1 MASSNTI
8 PSPLEG
14 AQLTQNVSTQVL
26 DTKFGKP
33 EDIIEAHVYNGG
45 NELLQSYYN
54 IKDSSGVIL
63 DYPQADIITNT
74 SNPPGDDLN
83 PSNTNP
89 QPSSPQTFLFDTVEI
104 DTQAFLFE
112 NSQFDNFSFGEYV
125 VRYNIIRPKL
135 ILNADL
141 DPQDFQLKTISP
153 SRTEIEIQNLNV
165 GNSTLE
171 NAATN
176 YITDLNSYQFF
187 RDFVV
192 NFKNNNLFTG
202 LNVAINKTDPNN
214 YTLYIKLYEPLPDN
228 IEVGDNLF
236 IAERLTDSFSISV
249 TLDPTPSERVDPSTP
264 IAPPNFT
271 IDVTKNLSV
280 PTDYKTYDDLLL
292 SENSSSYRRLL
303 NKMGQV
309 KPAIDYREFEN
320 FVHFGSA
327 TERLKNFKYKVELYE
342 LYNSQL
348 NDLSSSLS
356 SNSFISANEEIV
368 EKKIDNLI
376 ENLDGFESY
385 MFFES
390 TSFAWPKTTD
400 TIPYQLASSTS
411 TEALTW
417 LGSEVESDYYYGGRL
432 DSSSLYDKL
441 NQHNLLNTVPLHIR
455 DNSDNQQY
463 EIFVQMVGQ
472 HFDQIWTYIDDIGEI
487 KDADNSSDRGISR
500 DLVYYALKSIGLD
513 GFKANFDDNFV
524 TDLLETSVSAS
535 NLCDF
540 VEDQGISDTRDINS
554 VTGVKTSMND
564 YNKELWKRIYHNAPY
579 LLKTRGTERGLRAL
593 INCYGIPDTVLQVK
607 EFGGPQKTGT
617 SPNYYIHNKYSYG
630 FSVNKGID
638 TYSTITSSYGGR
650 IAHNEYIESLGP
662 RTIELRFKTPYKE
675 DQIIWEK
682 GFLPNDSEYYTD
694 GYADPGYVG
703 ELIDNDFSFIFT
715 LEHSASAAAGTYNG
729 GTSQYYDYGRVVFTA
744 TGGPSGTE
752 VMSGSLTPYAPIFD
766 GDWWNLTFRIPSS
779 GSLIMETDLQKAPD
793 GLEKQYTNIIKHT
806 ASGDFDFSTITSG
819 SDIIDDFYYNSLITV
834 GRGFSGS
841 LQEYREYNEYLTD
854 DVIKGHAE
862 SPEMFDGNTYSSSF
876 DSLYFRLAL
885 GFDLETT
892 LISSSGDL
900 VNMCNV
906 DNGTSDLRG
915 SLNSIHPDQSTKR
928 TAQIS
933 GSFLYTGNEEN
944 LYTRYPN
951 GSSANLSSNKVRIEP
966 GIFDSPPILSFNVRG
981 EEPAYDTTPIDS
993 SKLGVYFSPTYEMD
1007 RDITGELGL
1016 YDMDQYIGDPS
1027 DIDKTKYTDIELLE
1041 DHYKKKKPTNL
1052 NRYKFEDYIRLI
1064 QFFDTSLFEAIEQFV
1079 PARVTLMK
1087 GLVIEPTLFDR
1098 NKIPTFYPTWE
1109 NLTYSS
1115 SIASSSM
1122 LPGMGSEYL
1131 LTDVE
1136 YDLHE
1141 FYETFEQINPL
1152 YGNFTEKKFSQYYA
1166 TVVGNSEIVTT
1177 VPPVGGIGVPLPP
1190 DLSR

>member
-1 MASSNTI
+1 MPPSNPI

-14 AQLTQNVSTQVL
+14 NQLTQNVSTQIL

-33 EDIIEAHVYNGG
+33 EDIIEAHVYDLNGVLLKSYPNIKGGG
-45 NELLQSYYN
+45 NVIFDYSQAN
-54 IKDSSGVIL
+54 IIN
-63 DYPQADIITNT
+63 NT
-74 SNPPGDDLN
+74 SNPPASGIN
-83 PSNTNP
+83 PTNTNP
-89 QPSSPQTFLFDTVEI
+89 QPSLPPQYLFDSFKLDAEG
-104 DTQAFLFE
+104 LLE
-112 NSQFDNFSFGEYV
+112 NEFAPGKYTIE
-125 VRYNIIRPKL
+125 YNILRPK
-135 ILNADL
+135 ILLNVDL
-141 DPQDFQLKTISP
+141 SPSSFQLKTISP
-153 SRTEIEIQNLNV
+153 SRTEIEIQNIKVSNQI
-165 GNSTLE
+165 LE
-171 NAATN
+171 TSATN
-176 YITDLNSYQFF
+176 FITDSNSYQFF
-187 RDFVV
+187 RDFII
-192 NFKNNNLFTG
+192 NFGDNRLFTG
-202 LNVAINKTDPNN
+202 LNVAINKSYFNN
-214 YTLYIKLYEPLPDN
+214 YTLYIKLYDPLPGN
-228 IEVGDNLF
+228 IAVGDDVFLG
-236 IAERLTDSFSISV
+236 EKLTNSFSI
-249 TLDPTPSERVDPSTP
+249 DVDLISPEEEEIDLTISLS
-264 IAPPNFT
+264 PPNFT

-280 PTDYKTYDDLLL
+280 PTDYKTYNDLLL

-327 TERLKNFKYKVELYE
+327 TERLKNFQYKIELYE
-342 LYNSQL
+342 LYNGQL

-390 TSFAWPKTTD
+390 TSFAWPKTTA
-400 TIPYQLASSTS
+400 TIPYQLASTTS

-417 LGSEVESDYYYGGRL
+417 IGSEIEGTYYYGGRL
-432 DSSSLYDKL
+432 ESSSLYDKL
-441 NQHNLLNTVPLHIR
+441 NQYNLLNTVPLHIR
-455 DNSDNQQY
+455 DNSENQQY
-463 EIFVQMVGQ
+463 EIFVQMIGQ

-487 KDADNSSDRGISR
+487 KDADNSPDRGISR

-513 GFKANFDDNFV
+513 GFKANFDSNFV

-535 NLCDF
+535 TICDF
-540 VEDQGISDTRDINS
+540 VEDQDISDIRNINS
-554 VTGVKTSMND
+554 VTGIKTSMND

-593 INCYGIPDTVLQVK
+593 INCYGIPDTILQIK
-607 EFGGPQKTGT
+607 EFGGPQKTAS

-630 FSVNKGID
+630 FSINKGID
-638 TYSTITSSYGGR
+638 TYSTITSSYGGLV
-650 IAHNEYIESLGP
+650 AHNEYIESTGS
-662 RTIELRFKTPYKE
+662 RTVEFRFKTPYKE

-682 GFLPNDSEYYTD
+682 GLLPEVSDYYVD
-694 GYADPGYVG
+694 GYADPFYVD
-703 ELIDNDFSFIFT
+703 ELTDNDFNFVMS
-715 LEHSASAAAGTYNG
+715 LEHSSSAAAGTYNG
-729 GTSQYYDYGRVVFTA
+729 GLSQYYDYGRVVFTA

-752 VMSGSLTPYAPIFD
+752 VISGSLTPYAPIFD
-766 GDWWNLTFRIPSS
+766 GDWWNLSFRIPAS

-793 GLEKQYTNIIKHT
+793 GLEKQYTNIIKYT
-806 ASGDFDFSTITSG
+806 ASGDFDFSTVTSG
-819 SDIIDDFYYNSLITV
+819 SAIIDDFYYNSLITI

-841 LQEYREYNEYLTD
+841 LQEYREYSEYLDD
-854 DVIKGHAE
+854 DVLKGHAE

-876 DSLYFRLAL
+876 DSLYFRLSL

-892 LISSSGDL
+892 LISSSGEL

-906 DNGTSDLRG
+906 GSGSSDLRG

-928 TAQIS
+928 SAQIS

-951 GSSANLSSNKVRIEP
+951 GSSANLSSNKVRIEN

-981 EEPAYDTTPIDS
+981 EAPAYDTTPIDS

-1027 DIDKTKYTDIELLE
+1027 DIDKSNYTDIELLE

-1098 NKIPTFYPTWE
+1098 SKIPTYYPTWE
-1109 NLTYSS
+1109 DLTYSA

-1122 LPGMGSEYL
+1122 LPGIDSEYL

-1136 YDLHE
+1136 YDI
-1141 FYETFEQINPL
+1141 FSYYEQFEEINPL
-1152 YGNFTEKKFSQYYA
+1152 YGNFTEKKFSNYYA

-1177 VPPVGGIGVPLPP
+1177 IPPAGGIGPTLPP
-1190 DLSR
+1190 NIER

>member
-1 MASSNTI
+1 MPPTNTI
-8 PSPLEG
+8 PSPLEE
-14 AQLTQNVSTQVL
+14 AQFTQNIPTQIL

-33 EDIIEAHVYNGG
+33 EDIIEAHVYNDG

-63 DYPQADIITNT
+63 DYPQADIITDT
-74 SNPPGDDLN
+74 SNPPGDELN

-104 DTQAFLFE
+104 DSQAFLFE

-135 ILNADL
+135 ILNEDL

-280 PTDYKTYDDLLL
+280 PTDYKTYNDLLL

-327 TERLKNFKYKVELYE
+327 TERLKNFKYKIELYE

-400 TIPYQLASSTS
+400 TIPYQLAASTS

-432 DSSSLYDKL
+432 DSASLYDKL

-463 EIFVQMVGQ
+463 EIFVQMIGQ

-487 KDADNSSDRGISR
+487 KDADNSQDRGISR

-513 GFKANFDDNFV
+513 GFKANFDSNFV

-535 NLCDF
+535 TICDF
-540 VEDQGISDTRDINS
+540 VEDQDISDARNINS
-554 VTGVKTSMND
+554 ITGVKTSIND

-593 INCYGIPDTVLQVK
+593 INCYGIPDTILQVK

-630 FSVNKGID
+630 FSLNKGID
-638 TYSTITSSYGGR
+638 AYSPITSSYGGK

-682 GFLPNDSEYYTD
+682 GLLPETSDYYVD
-694 GYADPGYVG
+694 GYADPFYVD
-703 ELIDNDFSFIFT
+703 ELTDNDFSFVFT

-729 GTSQYYDYGRVVFTA
+729 GISQYYDYGRVVFTA

-752 VMSGSLTPYAPIFD
+752 VISGSLTPYAPIFD

-806 ASGDFDFSTITSG
+806 ASGDFDFSTVTSG
-819 SDIIDDFYYNSLITV
+819 SAIIDDFYYNSPITI

-841 LQEYREYNEYLTD
+841 LQEYREYSEYLTD

-900 VNMCNV
+900 INMCNV
-906 DNGTSDLRG
+906 DSGSLDLRG

-951 GSSANLSSNKVRIEP
+951 GSSANLSSNKIRIEP
-966 GIFDSPPILSFNVRG
+966 GMFDSPPILSFNVRG

-1109 NLTYSS
+1109 NVTYSS
-1115 SIASSSM
+1115 SIESSSM
-1122 LPGMGSEYL
+1122 LPGMNSEYL

-1136 YDLHE
+1136 YDLWE
-1141 FYETFEQINPL
+1141 YYEQFEEINPL
-1152 YGNFTEKKFSQYYA
+1152 YGNFTEKKFSNYYA
-1166 TVVGNSEIVTT
+1166 TVVGNSEIVST
-1177 VPPVGGIGVPLPP
+1177 VPPAGGIIGPLPP
-1190 DLSR
+1190 NKDR

>member
-1 MASSNTI
+1 MPPSNTI

-14 AQLTQNVSTQVL
+14 NQLTQNVSTQTL

-33 EDIIEAHVYNGG
+33 EDIIEAHVYDLNGVLI
-45 NELLQSYYN
+45 NSYLN
-54 IKDSSGVIL
+54 IKDSPGVIL
-63 DYPQADIITNT
+63 DPSQAEITYNQ
-74 SNPPGDDLN
+74 SNPPANRDD
-83 PSNTNP
+83 PANTNP
-89 QPSSPQTFLFDTVEI
+89 QSSLPPQYLFDTI
-104 DTQAFLFE
+104 QLDP
-112 NSQFDNFSFGEYV
+112 NFTIGDLSYGNYTV
-125 VRYNIIRPKL
+125 IYNILRPKIL
-135 ILNADL
+135 IKSNLT
-141 DPQDFQLKTISP
+141 PSKFQLKTISP
-153 SRTEIEIQNLNV
+153 SRTEIEVQNVVVSN
-165 GNSTLE
+165 TQLE
-171 NAATN
+171 TAAVN

-187 RDFVV
+187 REFTV
-192 NFKNNNLFTG
+192 NLGANKLFTG
-202 LNVAINKTDPNN
+202 LNITLNKSDPNN
-214 YTLYIKLYEPLPDN
+214 YTLYIKLYEPLPTGIN
-228 IEVGDNLF
+228 LGDNLF
-236 IAERLTDSFSISV
+236 VCDKLTNSV
-249 TLDPTPSERVDPSTP
+249 SVSATLNPPPSKSPVDLSTSL
-264 IAPPNFT
+264 APPNFT

-292 SENSSSYRRLL
+292 SEDSSSYRRLL

-309 KPAIDYREFEN
+309 KPAIDYRDFSN

-327 TERLKNFKYKVELYE
+327 TERLKNFQYKVELYE

-390 TSFAWPKTTD
+390 TSFAWPKTTA
-400 TIPYQLASSTS
+400 TIPYQLASTTS

-441 NQHNLLNTVPLHIR
+441 NQYNLLNTVPLHIR
-455 DNSDNQQY
+455 DNSENQQY
-463 EIFVQMVGQ
+463 EIFVQMIGQ

-487 KDADNSSDRGISR
+487 KDADNSPDRGISR

-513 GFKANFDDNFV
+513 GFKANFDSNFV

-540 VEDQGISDTRDINS
+540 VEDQDISDTRNINS
-554 VTGVKTSMND
+554 ITGVKTSMND

-630 FSVNKGID
+630 FSINKGID
-638 TYSTITSSYGGR
+638 TYSPITSSYGGK

-682 GFLPNDSEYYTD
+682 GLFPETSDYYVD
-694 GYADPGYVG
+694 GYADPFYVE
-703 ELIDNDFSFIFT
+703 ELTDNDFSFVFT

-752 VMSGSLTPYAPIFD
+752 VISGSLTPYAPIFD

-806 ASGDFDFSTITSG
+806 ASGDFDFSTVTSG
-819 SDIIDDFYYNSLITV
+819 SAIIDDFYYNSPITI

-841 LQEYREYNEYLTD
+841 LQEYREYSEYLED

-900 VNMCNV
+900 INMCNV
-906 DNGTSDLRG
+906 DSGSLDLRG

-951 GSSANLSSNKVRIEP
+951 GSSANLSSNKVRIEK

-1027 DIDKTKYTDIELLE
+1027 DIDKSNYTDIELLE

-1098 NKIPTFYPTWE
+1098 SKIPTYYPTWE
-1109 NLTYSS
+1109 DLTYSA

-1122 LPGMGSEYL
+1122 LPGIDSEYL

-1136 YDLHE
+1136 YDI
-1141 FYETFEQINPL
+1141 FSYYEQFEEINPL

-1177 VPPVGGIGVPLPP
+1177 IPPAGGIIGPQPP
-1190 DLSR
+1190 DKGK

>member
-933 GSFLYTGNEEN
+933 GSFLYTGNEE
-944 LYTRYPN
+944 
-951 GSSANLSSNKVRIEP
+951 
-966 GIFDSPPILSFNVRG
+966 ILT
-981 EEPAYDTTPIDS
+981 D
-993 SKLGVYFSPTYEMD
+993 LQPTY
-1007 RDITGELGL
+1007 
-1016 YDMDQYIGDPS
+1016 
-1027 DIDKTKYTDIELLE
+1027 
-1041 DHYKKKKPTNL
+1041 H
-1052 NRYKFEDYIRLI
+1052 
-1064 QFFDTSLFEAIEQFV
+1064 
-1079 PARVTLMK
+1079 
-1087 GLVIEPTLFDR
+1087 
-1098 NKIPTFYPTWE
+1098 
-1109 NLTYSS
+1109 
-1115 SIASSSM
+1115 
-1122 LPGMGSEYL
+1122 
-1131 LTDVE
+1131 
-1136 YDLHE
+1136 
-1141 FYETFEQINPL
+1141 QI
-1152 YGNFTEKKFSQYYA
+1152 K
-1166 TVVGNSEIVTT
+1166 
-1177 VPPVGGIGVPLPP
+1177 
-1190 DLSR
+1190 

>member
-33 EDIIEAHVYNGG
+33 EDIIEAHVYDLTG
-45 NELLQSYYN
+45 ELIESFLN
-54 IKDSSGVIL
+54 IKNTPGVIF
-63 DYPQADIITNT
+63 DYSMAEMVVNQ
-74 SNPPGDDLN
+74 SNPPAN
-83 PSNTNP
+83 ESEPINTNP
-89 QPSSPQTFLFDTVEI
+89 QPSLPPQYLFDTIELNPDSIVEGF
-104 DTQAFLFE
+104 AY
-112 NSQFDNFSFGEYV
+112 GEYNV
-125 VRYNIIRPKL
+125 NYNVLRPKMF
-135 ILNADL
+135 L
-141 DPQDFQLKTISP
+141 DSNLAPLDFILKTISP
-153 SRTEIEIQNLNV
+153 SRTEIEIQNLNI

-171 NAATN
+171 NAAIN

-187 RDFVV
+187 RDFIV
-192 NFKNNNLFTG
+192 NFKGDKLFTG
-202 LNVAINKTDPNN
+202 LNIAINKTDPNN
-214 YTLYIKLYEPLPDN
+214 YTLYIKLYEPLPED
-228 IEVGDNLF
+228 ISEGSSLF
-236 IAERLTDSFSISV
+236 VCDKLTNSVSIGV
-249 TLDPTPSERVDPSTP
+249 TLNPPPSERVDPSTP

-432 DSSSLYDKL
+432 DSASLYDKL

-455 DNSDNQQY
+455 ENSDNQQY

-487 KDADNSSDRGISR
+487 KDADNSPDRGISR

-513 GFKANFDDNFV
+513 GFKANFDSNFV

-540 VEDQGISDTRDINS
+540 VEDQDISNTRDINS
-554 VTGVKTSMND
+554 VTGVKTSIND

-630 FSVNKGID
+630 FSVNKGMD
-638 TYSTITSSYGGR
+638 TYSNITSSYGGR
-650 IAHNEYIESLGP
+650 ITHNEYIESLGP

-703 ELIDNDFSFIFT
+703 ELIDNDFSFVFT

-819 SDIIDDFYYNSLITV
+819 SNIIDDFYYNSLITV

-862 SPEMFDGNTYSSSF
+862 SPEMFNGNTYSSSF

-892 LISSSGDL
+892 LISSSGAL
-900 VNMCNV
+900 INMCNV
-906 DNGTSDLRG
+906 DNGSSDLRG
-915 SLNSIHPDQSTKR
+915 SLNSIHPYQSTKR

-951 GSSANLSSNKVRIEP
+951 GSSANLSSNKIRIEP

-1177 VPPVGGIGVPLPP
+1177 VPPAGGIIAPLPP
-1190 DLSR
+1190 DISK

>member
-1 MASSNTI
+1 MSS
-8 PSPLEG
+8 SPKIINVTPDIKGPEVSSVTSIQLER
-14 AQLTQNVSTQVL
+14 T
-26 DTKFGKP
+26 FGNP
-33 EDIIEAHVYNGG
+33 EDIIEAHIYDLNGKIISSVNNLKNSG
-45 NELLQSYYN
+45 FGLYLEDLSSLNVPATATSPFSDTPDESVKTNNIRYKSIGLNTKELLESKGIN
-54 IKDSSGVIL
+54 SGI
-63 DYPQADIITNT
+63 YK
-74 SNPPGDDLN
+74 
-83 PSNTNP
+83 
-89 QPSSPQTFLFDTVEI
+89 VE
-104 DTQAFLFE
+104 
-112 NSQFDNFSFGEYV
+112 
-125 VRYNIIRPKL
+125 YNIIRPKIA
-135 ILNADL
+135 ILEDFTPL
-141 DPQDFQLKTISP
+141 DFVLKNISP
-153 SRTEIEIQNLNV
+153 SRTEIEIYSYDIGNQELQN
-165 GNSTLE
+165 
-171 NAATN
+171 NAQN
-176 YITDLNSYQFF
+176 FILDLQSYGYF
-187 RDFVV
+187 RDFIV
-192 NFKNNNLFTG
+192 NFKKNNILTG
-202 LNVAINKTDPNN
+202 LNLSINNTKSSN
-214 YTLYIKLYEPLPDN
+214 YSLYIKLYQPLPEN
-228 IEVGDNLF
+228 ISVGDTLF
-236 IAERLTDSFSISV
+236 IGEKITDSIDITYNLKSSAGFIPEDSS
-249 TLDPTPSERVDPSTP
+249 LYLS
-264 IAPPNFT
+264 PPNFT

-348 NDLSSSLS
+348 TDLSSSLS

-400 TIPYQLASSTS
+400 TIPYQLAPSTS

-432 DSSSLYDKL
+432 DSASLYDKL

-487 KDADNSSDRGISR
+487 KDADNSPDRGISR

-513 GFKANFDDNFV
+513 GFKANFDGNFV

-682 GFLPNDSEYYTD
+682 GLLPATSNYYTD
-694 GYADPGYVG
+694 GYADPLYV
-703 ELIDNDFSFIFT
+703 ESLTDNDFNFVFT

-806 ASGDFDFSTITSG
+806 ASGNFDFSTITSG
-819 SDIIDDFYYNSLITV
+819 SNIIDDFYYNSLITV

-892 LISSSGDL
+892 LISSSGAL
-900 VNMCNV
+900 INMCNV
-906 DNGTSDLRG
+906 DNGSSDLRG

-951 GSSANLSSNKVRIEP
+951 GSSANLSSNKIRIEP

-981 EEPAYDTTPIDS
+981 EEPAYDTAPIDS

-1141 FYETFEQINPL
+1141 YYETFEQINPL

-1177 VPPVGGIGVPLPP
+1177 VPPAGGFNPPSVPQNPI
-1190 DLSR
+1190 R